1 MNNAFESLVE
11 IRALVASLQRSWRGR
26 ENYDGS
32 SSGGGGGGDDNGG
45 EVEAAVAARVAA
57 ADRRVSAL
65 VQRQLAVRFTR

>member
-11 IRALVASLQRSWRGR
+11 IRALVTSLQRSWRGR

-32 SSGGGGGGDDNGG
+32 SSGGGGDDNGG
-45 EVEAAVAARVAA
+45 EVEAAVATRVAA

-65 VQRQLAVRFTR
+65 VQRQLAVRSTR